1 MNKIMIKDFINNVAS
16 FLLICGFML
25 FWYIDWYWVILFYN
39 ILFSYFAF
47 ITFIDYNENPGY
59 RNKIPLFFYIILP
72 FVFNFVGFFISI
84 IKGFEEISEYEI
96 QSRKNIDK
104 NEVEEVFESKKIKTS
119 SLEKFKTK

>member
-1 MNKIMIKDFINNVAS
+1 MNKIMITDFINNVAI

-47 ITFIDYNENPGY
+47 IIFIDYNQNPGY
-59 RNKIPLFFYIILP
+59 RNKIPLFFYIMLP
-72 FVFNFVGFFISI
+72 FVFNFIGFLISVVN
-84 IKGFEEISEYEI
+84 GFEEISEDEI

-104 NEVEEVFESKKIKTS
+104 KELEEVFEAKNMKTNSLKKFS
-119 SLEKFKTK
+119 

>member
-1 MNKIMIKDFINNVAS
+1 MNKIMITDFINNVAI

-47 ITFIDYNENPGY
+47 ITFIDYNENPRY
-59 RNKIPLFFYIILP
+59 RNKIPLFFYIMLP
-72 FVFNFVGFFISI
+72 FVFNFIGFLISVVN
-84 IKGFEEISEYEI
+84 GFEEISEDEI

-104 NEVEEVFESKKIKTS
+104 KELEEVFETKNMKTNSLKKFS
-119 SLEKFKTK
+119 